1 MPILFGVLL
10 VYGFYISGKDIFGR
24 WAYGSLLITNK
35 MKFICEPKGFIDTEK
50 TYIKDEETIGQF
62 TGLYDK
68 NKVPIYEGDIV
79 RKELF
84 SDIKLDN
91 RAYEYAKVMWIEE
104 LAEYHLVNRKGKT
117 LWTIGDEKYNIEV
130 IGNIYENSDLLGE

>member
-1 MPILFGVLL
+1 M
-10 VYGFYISGKDIFGR
+10 
-24 WAYGSLLITNK
+24 N
-35 MKFICEPKGFIDTEK
+35 
-50 TYIKDEETIGQF
+50 
-62 TGLYDK
+62 
-68 NKVPIYEGDIV
+68 GDIV

-91 RAYEYAKVMWIEE
+91 KAYEYAKVMWIEE

-130 IGNIYENSDLLGE
+130 IGNIYEDSDLLGE